1 MRDEVHN
8 WFEQRKADLRAARVA
23 FDGDVYQNAV
33 FQEKQATE
41 KALKA
46 YLLQENRELEKG
58 HSLVKLAEKAGYD
71 ELGGIRDLNP
81 EYLTT
86 RYPDMAIGTPADSYD
101 ETLAERHIE
110 TAEDVIQWVT
120 NKLSE

>member
-8 WFEQRKADLRAARVA
+8 WFEQSKEDLRGAHVA
-23 FDGDVYQNAV
+23 LDGDVYHNAV
-33 FQEKQATE
+33 FQAHQATK

-81 EYLTT
+81 EYLTP
-86 RYPDMAIGTPADSYD
+86 RHPDMAVGTPADSYD
-101 ETLAERHIE
+101 ETLAERHIA
-110 TAEDVIQWVT
+110 TAEGVIQWVT
-120 NKLSE
+120 NKFSE

>member
-8 WFEQRKADLRAARVA
+8 WFEQSKEDLRGAHVA
-23 FDGDVYQNAV
+23 LDGDVYHNAV
-33 FQEKQATE
+33 FQAHQATE
-41 KALKA
+41 KALK
-46 YLLQENRELEKG
+46 ENRELEKG

-86 RYPDMAIGTPADSYD
+86 RHPDMAVGTPADSYD